1 MCGAAFQSGDTRPPC
16 WGMISAGSSESRSGK
31 IPAPTSRMR
40 YQGQGLTV
48 QMKLSTLE
56 GRTGELQV
64 TVSGSATRW
73 RLRRTEAGLRLGLVR
88 AFGTDQFTWADLLRV
103 PLSGAQ
109 VYALY
114 FPSRFD
120 LPVDGAVEESLRI
133 FGDTTSNRTSVDF
146 WDARDEHF
154 SEALELFGLRNPPA
168 LVLATGLEAPPS
180 DADTG
185 WPPDSLYCISFAD
198 QAILADRQQLAGG
211 VNIAHEI
218 LMRCDSK
225 EIASYVRQRKIK
237 ALLGAIGRGAGAVR
251 DELVKLHPKFG
262 LPGGLSVELG

>member
-1 MCGAAFQSGDTRPPC
+1 
-16 WGMISAGSSESRSGK
+16 
-31 IPAPTSRMR
+31 MR

-56 GRTGELQV
+56 RRTGELQV

-120 LPVDGAVEESLRI
+120 LPVDGAVEESLRV
-133 FGDTTSNRTSVDF
+133 FGNTTSNKTSVDF
-146 WDARDEHF
+146 WDPRDEHF

-168 LVLATGLEAPPS
+168 LVKLIPAGRRIRCTAS
-180 DADTG
+180 A
-185 WPPDSLYCISFAD
+185 SL
-198 QAILADRQQLAGG
+198 
-211 VNIAHEI
+211 
-218 LMRCDSK
+218 
-225 EIASYVRQRKIK
+225 IK
-237 ALLGAIGRGAGAVR
+237 RFSLTVSSWLGASISRTKYSCGATAR
-251 DELVKLHPKFG
+251 K
-262 LPGGLSVELG
+262 